1 MLETVDLAIFGTLV
15 VAGPTPDHINVLIP
29 DTVGPTVDAESPV
42 NLQHVVGLSLG
53 PATNLSLSLPLADL
67 ALLLCENSV
76 VPTLGLGRRAYWDE
90 VNPILRKWQSVND
103 ARCPECARS
112 IRVNMSRHI
121 RLSHTVCQ
129 CFWKCPVPTCP
140 MWFASE
146 LNGKDHLE
154 RIHSF
159 TEGRGYSFCDCLR
172 QFGLEWF
179 GRRSFFDQRE
189 ETGQALWMDLA
200 LARYSGQELHNNYVL
215 TTSPAFGNLR
225 KFFRAA
231 VRDLVLAYSDFS
243 VAPAAQPSIC
253 DRMRQEIN
261 ETPQGTAQ
269 SSYVEPVVDITVVES
284 LSPLIISS
292 TTPPPVVDAPV
303 RSLTPNNRSLSFM
316 QSRSADR
323 PQLHVPLSRGAVSSV
338 SLGSSDLLYYVE
350 PLPLGQMLYHD
361 VRKQHVTNSWQL
373 PSVMSPSCGRTWPK

>member
-1 MLETVDLAIFGTLV
+1 M
-15 VAGPTPDHINVLIP
+15 
-29 DTVGPTVDAESPV
+29 
-42 NLQHVVGLSLG
+42 
-53 PATNLSLSLPLADL
+53 
-67 ALLLCENSV
+67 
-76 VPTLGLGRRAYWDE
+76 PTLGLGRQAYWEE

-129 CFWKCPVPTCP
+129 CFWRCPVPTCP

-154 RIHSF
+154 RIQNF
-159 TEGRGYSFCDCLR
+159 TEGRGYSFYDCLR
-172 QFGLEWF
+172 KFGLEWF

-225 KFFRAA
+225 KFFRTA
-231 VRDLVLAYSDFS
+231 VRDLVLAYSDFPGAS
-243 VAPAAQPSIC
+243 VAPATQPSIC
-253 DRMRQEIN
+253 DLMRQDIN
-261 ETPQGTAQ
+261 ETPQGAAQ
-269 SSYVEPVVDITVVES
+269 SSHVDIPVVES
-284 LSPLIISS
+284 LSPIIISS
-292 TTPPPVVDAPV
+292 STPPPVVDAPV

-316 QSRSADR
+316 QSGSADR
-323 PQLHVPLSRGAVSSV
+323 PLLHVPLSRGAVSSV
-338 SLGSSDLLYYVE
+338 SLGTTDLLY
-350 PLPLGQMLYHD
+350 
-361 VRKQHVTNSWQL
+361 
-373 PSVMSPSCGRTWPK
+373 